1 VNNNISAST
10 TNYIVFNIKGRKS
23 FSLILDKISSN
34 SYPVKTDYLVDLEK
48 LLNDQSNYDINFECN
63 LKSSFE
69 TSQVFKE
76 DDIYKVIEFIYTE
89 LNNSYTNFEIDVNF
103 LENMGLW
110 DFITASWMYYS
121 ELLPTASIKNWG
133 SFHVFKDI
141 ERKRHPFKGPS
152 ILFFTHNPNP
162 NPNSSNFGSFSTM
175 SDNFGSFSTM
185 SEDCLK
191 FYINGTI
198 TKRGEVQEQVFF
210 RNWVV
215 PQGNLLIAIHSYIE
229 KNGLHISSIRD
240 IISDLS
246 ELNSKVDF
254 SGFSNAS
261 DIENLISS

>member
-1 VNNNISAST
+1 MSTVNNNISGST
-10 TNYIVFNIKGRKS
+10 SNYIVFNIKGRKS

-34 SYPVKTDYLVDLEK
+34 SYPVKTDYLVDLEE
-48 LLNDQSNYDINFECN
+48 LLNDQSNYDIYFESD
-63 LKSSFE
+63 LKSSLA
-69 TSQVFKE
+69 TSSVFSS
-76 DDIYKVIEFIYTE
+76 DDIYKVIEFIYDK
-89 LNNSYTNFEIDVNF
+89 LNNSYTGFEIDVNL

-121 ELLPTASIKNWG
+121 KLLPTASIKNWG

-152 ILFFTHNPNP
+152 ILFFTHNPKR
-162 NPNSSNFGSFSTM
+162 NPNSINFGPV
-175 SDNFGSFSTM
+175 STM
-185 SEDCLK
+185 SEKCLK

-229 KNGLHISSIRD
+229 KNKLQISSIRD

-261 DIENLISS
+261 DIENLIST